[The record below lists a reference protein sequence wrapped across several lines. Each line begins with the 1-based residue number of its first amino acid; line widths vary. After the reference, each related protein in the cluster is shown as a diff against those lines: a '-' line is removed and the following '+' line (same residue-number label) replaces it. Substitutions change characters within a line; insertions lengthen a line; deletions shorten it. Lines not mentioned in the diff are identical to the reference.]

1 MPPPLPFFVGR
12 TLDAIERD
20 GFLQIRPR
28 SGHDFA
34 SPRGTRI
41 LYLEV
46 TRILS
51 VARAEG
57 GPEGWAQIAFGGE
70 LGRTAYGESAVLGP
84 VDPGDADAL
93 VATLTVRYGLPRMP
107 RACTIQELLLDAG
120 HPCSG
125 ELVITTGTYRPG
137 HFECADFDGIKIVGD
152 PARLSALVAG
162 RRFVVT
168 GFVQPGMRPGGMPH
182 PGYNG
187 VRIHAMAIA
196 PESLP
201 KGPPSPSG
209 DSPPGAGTSTG

>member
-1 MPPPLPFFVGR
+1 MSPPLPFFVGR
-12 TLDAIERD
+12 TIDAIERD
-20 GFLQIRPR
+20 GLLQIRPR
-28 SGHDFA
+28 SGHQFD

-51 VARAEG
+51 IARAEG
-57 GPEGWAQIAFGGE
+57 GPEGWAEIAFGGE
-70 LGRTAYGESAVLGP
+70 LGRTGYGESAVLGP

-93 VATLTVRYGLPRMP
+93 VAMLTARYGLPRVP
-107 RACTIQELLLDAG
+107 RACAIQELLLDAG
-120 HPCSG
+120 HPCAG

-152 PARLSALVAG
+152 PARLAALVAG

-168 GFVQPGMRPGGMPH
+168 GFVGPGMRAGGMPH

-187 VRIHAMAIA
+187 VRIHAMEIA
-196 PESLP
+196 PENLS
-201 KGPPSPSG
+201 KDPPNPSQF
-209 DSPPGAGTSTG
+209 DPAS